1 MIFKSCKQQL
11 FYMFSEMSRLQN
23 FTCIF
28 KKKMEGNHSF
38 DFCWTR
44 HGIILNCGL
53 LFFRMRSINGRV
65 TDKIWLLCLHRHF
78 CNFSYCIEYDPQ
90 TTIISNILISFNFT
104 RRKRTRIQKIAEL
117 LFLVQLKGVFLHPVA
132 PLHGF
137 IAVSA
142 RCLFSLHAGFTA

>member
-1 MIFKSCKQQL
+1 
-11 FYMFSEMSRLQN
+11 MFSEMSRLQN

-28 KKKMEGNHSF
+28 KKKMEGNHSL

-44 HGIILNCGL
+44 LGIILNCGL

-78 CNFSYCIEYDPQ
+78 CNFSYCIKYNPQ

-104 RRKRTRIQKIAEL
+104 RRKRTCIQKNSRIVIFGSVERGISTSGCIFAW
-117 LFLVQLKGVFLHPVA
+117 FYSCQCTVFVQSPCWVHSLND
-132 PLHGF
+132 F
-137 IAVSA
+137 IW
-142 RCLFSLHAGFTA
+142 L